1 MTQLTLAFLKIFFR
15 NRRAIFFVLL
25 MPVGIF
31 LILSFMRVQQVIQ
44 FDIGLSYTDFLLA
57 GIMAYAIMNMG
68 IYTVAYSFI
77 DYKKQTILKRLSVT
91 PLTAS
96 QFLQAHNI
104 ARFVV
109 AMVQVAALLG
119 ISALV
124 FGSRP
129 TGTVIFLPLI
139 ILMGSAVFLNFGYVI
154 ASLAR
159 DYEEA
164 APYTAI
170 VGMTLAFLGDV
181 FFPVANLPVFLQ
193 KAAEVL
199 PMAALAG
206 AMRYSLFGI
215 QAEAFTFNLLVLAAW
230 LVFGTAAANT
240 IFAKKAYK

>member
-1 MTQLTLAFLKIFFR
+1 MMRLVLMFLKIFFR

-31 LILSFMRVQQVIQ
+31 LILSFMRVQQIIQ
-44 FDIGLSYTDFLLA
+44 FDASLPYTDFLLA

-77 DYKKQTILKRLSVT
+77 DYKKQIVLKRLSVT
-91 PLTAS
+91 TLKAS
-96 QFLQAHNI
+96 EFLRAHTL

-119 ISALV
+119 VGVLV

-129 TGTVIFLPLI
+129 SGPVIFLPLV
-139 ILMGSAVFLNFGYVI
+139 ILMGCGVFLNFGYVI

-164 APYTAI
+164 APYTAV
-170 VGMTLAFLGDV
+170 VGMGLAFLGDV
-181 FFPVANLPVFLQ
+181 FFPVANLPEFLQ
-193 KAAEVL
+193 KAADVL

-215 QAEAFTFNLLVLAAW
+215 QAEALTYNLLVLAGW
-230 LVFGTAAANT
+230 LVFGTVAASA
-240 IFAKKAYK
+240 IFAKKSYK